1 MCLRKGGHLRGTL
14 FKRSG
19 RKEARRQRREDRR
32 EAGSG
37 GREEGKSYSVHSKRG
52 GGDILGCNL
61 RLGLLKIRG
70 MSKEP
75 KSSFL
80 FSFSVVGSRASSR
93 TCCKQELE

>member
-1 MCLRKGGHLRGTL
+1 MIRDVLALPSVSSIKCLSPQGGVCLRKGGHLRGTL

-52 GGDILGCNL
+52 GVHP
-61 RLGLLKIRG
+61 GL
-70 MSKEP
+70 
-75 KSSFL
+75 
-80 FSFSVVGSRASSR
+80 
-93 TCCKQELE
+93 

>member
-1 MCLRKGGHLRGTL
+1 MCLRKGGHLRGYRL

-52 GGDILGCNL
+52 GGNTSWAVTSGWLY
-61 RLGLLKIRG
+61 
-70 MSKEP
+70 
-75 KSSFL
+75 
-80 FSFSVVGSRASSR
+80 
-93 TCCKQELE
+93 